1 MDITRCLYVSEVE
14 FGSTFQGTADS
25 YSDKDIMI
33 LLQQPLVDVV
43 FRNNEKASH
52 HSEIARYYS
61 VERFISLTFKG
72 SFDNVLLLCAQ
83 LSQAQNTGFN
93 EYVLSEFYKQEVF
106 NDYLKA
112 NFKTLCMSLIGQMNK
127 ITSKDEINGKEL
139 LKFLNFEAH
148 LHNLIEFAK
157 GERAITYIN
166 FPINQEVQPFI
177 KYKRLTFDELEE
189 EDVFGALGVR
199 CYSEIKEAHEQKAKH
214 IVNVIKSL
222 DKFEKEKNRMK
233 NIENSIKGKCVDYI
247 VRNNFGV
254 V

>member
-1 MDITRCLYVSEVE
+1 MDITRCKVISEVE
-14 FGSTFQGTADS
+14 FGSTFQGT
-25 YSDKDIMI
+25 SDEQSDVDLMR
-33 LLQQPLVDVV
+33 LVVQPLEDVV
-43 FRNNEKASH
+43 FRNNQKASH
-52 HSEIARYYS
+52 HTDEARYYAI
-61 VERFISLTFKG
+61 ERFVSLTFKG

-83 LSQAQNTGFN
+83 LSQTQSTGFN

-112 NFKTLCMSLIGQMNK
+112 NFKALCMSLIGQMNK
-127 ITSKDEINGKEL
+127 VISKDEINGKEL

-157 GERAITYIN
+157 SEREITYIN
-166 FPINQEVQPFI
+166 FPVNQEAQPFI

-199 CYSEIKEAHEQKAKH
+199 WYSEIKEAHEQKAKH
-214 IVNVIKSL
+214 IINVIKSL
-222 DKFEKEKNRMK
+222 DKFEEEKDRMK
-233 NIENSIKGKCVDYI
+233 NIENSIKRKCVDYI